1 VAASRFSF
9 FAAASFEL
17 FYDDGVGSGLRPL
30 PESMSDFLMGSGFER
45 LLDQL
50 AQIEAGGPATHA
62 SDNPPAVT
70 VDASDVGDDPHCAVC
85 KEAFDLGAE
94 AREMPCKHIYHH
106 DCILP
111 WLQLRNSC
119 PVCRHELPT
128 DAPRSRPANEG
139 AAAAE

>member
-70 VDASDVGDDPHCAVC
+70 VDASHVGDDPHCAVC